1 MDKGLRE
8 IHVDSIS
15 TEQVKKL
22 IEVSLMSL
30 YLHFFQEDSV
40 ST

>member
-30 YLHFFQEDSV
+30 CLHFFQEDSV